1 MDNHKA
7 VDTLNKLIEI
17 NNDRME
23 GYDTASKETEE
34 HDLKQ
39 LFDKLKSTSE
49 DCNQE
54 LIKEVLALNGTSTE
68 GTKTTGK
75 FFRAWM
81 DFKAALSGK
90 DRKVILDSC
99 EFGED
104 NAVATYDKVLKNDLE
119 LLSSSQIDMVKHQR
133 SLIKRDHD
141 EIRSLRD
148 SAKLEKVL

>member
-1 MDNHKA
+1 MDNNKA
-7 VDTLNKLIEI
+7 VDILNKLIEI
-17 NNDRME
+17 NNDRIE

-34 HDLKQ
+34 LDLKQ
-39 LFDKLKSTSE
+39 LIDKLKGTSE

-54 LIKEVLALNGTSTE
+54 LIEEVLALNGTPTE

-81 DFKAALSGK
+81 DVKAALSGK

-104 NAVATYDKVLKNDLE
+104 NAVATYDKVIKNDLSH
-119 LLSSSQIDMVKHQR
+119 LSSSQIDMVQYQR
-133 SLIKRDHD
+133 SVIKKDHD
-141 EIRSLRD
+141 EVRSLRD